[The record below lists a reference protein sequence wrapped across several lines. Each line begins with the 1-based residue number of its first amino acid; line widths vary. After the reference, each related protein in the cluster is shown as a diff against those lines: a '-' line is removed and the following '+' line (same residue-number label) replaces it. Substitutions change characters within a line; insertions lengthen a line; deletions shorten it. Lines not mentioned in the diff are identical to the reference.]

1 MSDYQIRI
9 ADNYNFSIGNIKKVV
24 SDFFNKKRYL
34 LHQKKLQRY
43 LRLGLKIKNVY
54 HVNLISQNG

>member
-9 ADNYNFSIGNIKKVV
+9 ADNYNISIGNIKKVI
-24 SDFFNKKRYL
+24 SDFLNKKRYL

>member
-9 ADNYNFSIGNIKKVV
+9 ADNYNISIGNIKKVV